1 MVHLAITYNVASI
14 PKMGYKNNNNNCI
27 FVKVRGAGDEDD
39 DGEENTPVT
48 QGIQAQAP
56 QAQDPIAPSL
66 MDIMGTLTLLSDKF
80 ERFQG

>member
-1 MVHLAITYNVASI
+1 MN
-14 PKMGYKNNNNNCI
+14 
-27 FVKVRGAGDEDD
+27 VRGAGGEDD
-39 DGEENTPVT
+39 NGEENAPIA